1 MKNSAH
7 LSAQLTHFK
16 SLVSFY
22 IPWKHQ
28 KTFGFLMFSGGLE
41 RDQWHEM
48 DYFFFNFEHFSVGY
62 FEEANQI
69 LK

>member
-1 MKNSAH
+1 
-7 LSAQLTHFK
+7 
-16 SLVSFY
+16 
-22 IPWKHQ
+22 
-28 KTFGFLMFSGGLE
+28 MFSGGLE